1 MPIANIQDAREVE
14 QSLHTILTESD
25 TQARIRAI
33 RSLFTETLDYYHADS
48 KVSLHNAGNHQLPAE
63 GHLIARRDG
72 VSVVYVSLDSADTNR
87 VTGAVASVAAKALR
101 NVIADNLLLL
111 FTSRDNDQLHFIN
124 PDLSG
129 SRPKLQR
136 IVAYRDQPQRT
147 TVQQIANMWNS
158 YDKLGKTVREAIAI
172 AFSVEPVTTDFFKA
186 YDALFK
192 NAKDRIDGFGN
203 TETEQD
209 QKHIF
214 TQTLFNRLMF
224 VYFLSRKG
232 WLRFQDSADYLNAL
246 WQDYN
251 PETASADFYTTRLR
265 PLFFSGLNNPDSK
278 DLTVGLSSLIGK
290 VPFLNGGLFD
300 ETDLDKRDDIA
311 VPDAIIHQILTDLF
325 DRFNFTVMESTPYD
339 VEVAVDP
346 EMLGK
351 VFEEL
356 VTGRHDSGAYYT
368 PRPVVSFMCREALK
382 GYLEGKE
389 TGASPEAIAAFV
401 DRHDTDGIG
410 VAEARRI
417 SLALSEVM
425 VVDPACG
432 SGAYLLGMMQELIE
446 LQRTLFNAG
455 VDAKK
460 DYDLK
465 LEIIQRNLYGVDI
478 DDFAVNIAMLRLW
491 LSLAI
496 DFEGDDPQPLPNLD
510 FKVLRGDS
518 LLGPDPSAGVVV
530 QGNLGQDTEQFRHL
544 GQLKAEYMRASLGS
558 DKDRLRTAIG
568 ETQAA
573 IRESLGAGGAVEG
586 VIDWRV
592 EFAEVFA
599 ERRGFDVA
607 IANPPYVRYQKIGQ
621 NLSRLRAIYKE
632 GIAGNSDLYCY
643 FYVRAIQLLNQ
654 SGIHVFV
661 CSNSWLEVAYGQF
674 LQDYLFKNSH
684 VKTIYQSS
692 VERQFST
699 ALVNTLVSVIAK
711 SPYHNDQATKFVS
724 LEEEFETAT
733 TNSEMR
739 REIELNRLQLDR
751 LSPGK
756 RFQGF
761 KWGAKEL
768 KVPSIL
774 RSLIERNRDRL
785 VRLSD
790 LGSVKLGIT
799 TGANEF
805 FYLSRSQIRGLGI
818 EEEFL
823 RPVFTSPRDIPNAKR
838 SINITPDQLEKRA
851 FVCHARKEDIKGTA
865 AEKYIRW
872 GEDAGYDKRPFC
884 ASRPVWYDLGTRER
898 MPLAMNEL
906 MDTTAFIFRANGEI
920 LFDKNFIVIQNGS
933 VDALKLCA
941 AMNCTFFQ
949 LAILSSARENL
960 GGGAVRIATHE
971 LSNLLLVHPKFIE
984 DFDSNLFSSTD
995 WGVSQPSVERKKLD
1009 ELIFDTL
1016 DIKPRVRQ
1024 IHSMKRWTACS
1035 STGGAG
1041 REAWQE

>member
-48 KVSLHNAGNHQLPAE
+48 KVSLHNVGNHQLPAE
-63 GHLIARRDG
+63 AHLIARRDG

-87 VTGAVASVAAKALR
+87 VTGAVVSVAAKALG

-192 NAKDRIDGFGN
+192 NAKDQIDGFGN

-265 PLFFSGLNNPDSK
+265 PLFFSGLNNPDSR
-278 DLTVGLSSLIGK
+278 DLTVGLNTLIGK

-300 ETDLDKRDDIA
+300 ETDLDKHDGIA
-311 VPDAIIHQILTDLF
+311 VPDAIIHQILTGLF

-368 PRPVVSFMCREALK
+368 PRTVVSFMCREALK
-382 GYLEGKE
+382 GYLEGKD

-417 SLALSEVM
+417 SLALSEVT

-510 FKVLRGDS
+510 FKVLCGDS
-518 LLGPDPSAGVVV
+518 LLGPDPSAGV
-530 QGNLGQDTEQFRHL
+530 
-544 GQLKAEYMRASLGS
+544 
-558 DKDRLRTAIG
+558 
-568 ETQAA
+568 
-573 IRESLGAGGAVEG
+573 
-586 VIDWRV
+586 
-592 EFAEVFA
+592 
-599 ERRGFDVA
+599 
-607 IANPPYVRYQKIGQ
+607 
-621 NLSRLRAIYKE
+621 
-632 GIAGNSDLYCY
+632 
-643 FYVRAIQLLNQ
+643 
-654 SGIHVFV
+654 
-661 CSNSWLEVAYGQF
+661 
-674 LQDYLFKNSH
+674 
-684 VKTIYQSS
+684 
-692 VERQFST
+692 
-699 ALVNTLVSVIAK
+699 
-711 SPYHNDQATKFVS
+711 
-724 LEEEFETAT
+724 
-733 TNSEMR
+733 
-739 REIELNRLQLDR
+739 
-751 LSPGK
+751 
-756 RFQGF
+756 
-761 KWGAKEL
+761 
-768 KVPSIL
+768 
-774 RSLIERNRDRL
+774 
-785 VRLSD
+785 
-790 LGSVKLGIT
+790 
-799 TGANEF
+799 
-805 FYLSRSQIRGLGI
+805 
-818 EEEFL
+818 
-823 RPVFTSPRDIPNAKR
+823 
-838 SINITPDQLEKRA
+838 
-851 FVCHARKEDIKGTA
+851 
-865 AEKYIRW
+865 
-872 GEDAGYDKRPFC
+872 
-884 ASRPVWYDLGTRER
+884 
-898 MPLAMNEL
+898 
-906 MDTTAFIFRANGEI
+906 
-920 LFDKNFIVIQNGS
+920 
-933 VDALKLCA
+933 
-941 AMNCTFFQ
+941 
-949 LAILSSARENL
+949 
-960 GGGAVRIATHE
+960 
-971 LSNLLLVHPKFIE
+971 
-984 DFDSNLFSSTD
+984 
-995 WGVSQPSVERKKLD
+995 
-1009 ELIFDTL
+1009 
-1016 DIKPRVRQ
+1016 
-1024 IHSMKRWTACS
+1024 
-1035 STGGAG
+1035 GGAG
-1041 REAWQE
+1041 HPGPGHRAFPPPGPAEGRIYARLTGFR